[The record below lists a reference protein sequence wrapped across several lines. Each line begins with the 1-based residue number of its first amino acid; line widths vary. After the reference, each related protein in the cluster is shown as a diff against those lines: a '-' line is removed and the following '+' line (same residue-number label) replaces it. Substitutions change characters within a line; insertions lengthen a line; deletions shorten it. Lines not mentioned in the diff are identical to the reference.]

1 MTLKKPKMHCDN
13 TPNEQA
19 VKLFVNIILL
29 AQNIYDPYLLSYK
42 RLRQGG
48 YVADDCWSIS
58 VGS

>member
-29 AQNIYDPYLLSYK
+29 AQNIYDPDLLSYK

-48 YVADDCWSIS
+48 YVADDC
-58 VGS
+58 